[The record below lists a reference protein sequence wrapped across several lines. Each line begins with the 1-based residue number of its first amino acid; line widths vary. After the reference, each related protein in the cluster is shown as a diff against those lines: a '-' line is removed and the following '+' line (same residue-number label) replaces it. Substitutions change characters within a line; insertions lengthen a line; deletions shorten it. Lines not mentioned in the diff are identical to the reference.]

1 MTQEKTSVKDTTVSE
16 ITPGPVSPEKAQQQ
30 KRKNYAMAVAILLF
44 CALIYVV
51 SIIKMSGGAA

>member
-1 MTQEKTSVKDTTVSE
+1 MKDTTVSE